1 MQINSINSSV
11 DYTSTF
17 PQQTAEKP
25 GAPQVKQ
32 QQPAAFTENKPEE
45 RPEELSK
52 LQNVL
57 EENNVSLKFS
67 RDEKSGE
74 IVVRMVDSVTG
85 EAIRQL
91 PTEVSLKLSA
101 ANTKLQGQ
109 FVDKQG

>member
-1 MQINSINSSV
+1 MQVNSINSSV
-11 DYTSTF
+11 DYNSAF
-17 PQQTAEKP
+17 PQTAEKP
-25 GAPQVKQ
+25 AAQTKQ
-32 QQPAAFTENKPEE
+32 PDISPAGKEPEK
-45 RPEELSK
+45 PEELSK

-57 EENNVSLKFS
+57 EENNVSLNFS

-74 IVVRMVDSVTG
+74 IVVKLVDSATG

-109 FVDKQG
+109 FIDKQG

>member
-11 DYTSTF
+11 DYTSVV
-17 PQQTAEKP
+17 PQTVEKP

-32 QQPAAFTENKPEE
+32 LPAATTSENKPEE
-45 RPEELSK
+45 KTEELSK

>member
-1 MQINSINSSV
+1 MQVNSINPSV

-17 PQQTAEKP
+17 PQTAEKP
-25 GAPQVKQ
+25 VAPTAKQ
-32 QQPAAFTENKPEE
+32 PIEVSTESKPEE
-45 RPEELSK
+45 KPEELSK

-74 IVVRMVDSVTG
+74 IVVKLVDSATG

-91 PTEVSLKLSA
+91 PTDVSLKLTA
-101 ANTKLQGQ
+101 AHTKLQGQ
-109 FVDKQG
+109 FIDKQG

>member
-1 MQINSINSSV
+1 MQVNSINPTV
-11 DYTSTF
+11 DYPSVL
-17 PQQTAEKP
+17 PQTAETR

-32 QQPAAFTENKPEE
+32 QTTVSTEDKPAEKT
-45 RPEELSK
+45 EELSK

-57 EENNVSLKFS
+57 EENNVSLNFS
-67 RDEKSGE
+67 RDEGSGE
-74 IVVRMVDSVTG
+74 IIVRLVDSVTG

-109 FVDKQG
+109 FIDKQG

>member
-1 MQINSINSSV
+1 MQVSSINSSA
-11 DYTSTF
+11 DYNSAF
-17 PQQTAEKP
+17 PQTAEKP
-25 GAPQVKQ
+25 AVEQTK
-32 QQPAAFTENKPEE
+32 QPAVSPAGKAPEK
-45 RPEELSK
+45 PEELSR

-57 EENNVSLKFS
+57 EENNVSLNFS

-74 IVVRMVDSVTG
+74 IVVKLVDSATG

-109 FVDKQG
+109 FIDKQG